1 MGVVT
6 QLTVSR
12 LAERVGTSADT
23 LRYYERIGLL
33 PAPQRSPAGYRLY
46 DDGAVERIRF
56 IKQAQRF
63 GLRLADI
70 GELLTIRERGLCPC
84 GRTRR
89 LLEARVAELEEELAD
104 LARLRDDIEQMVD
117 ELPAQ
122 DSDGWQCSGSLMRLT
137 DPPQELGEPS

>member
-1 MGVVT
+1 MI

-33 PAPQRSPAGYRLY
+33 PEPQRSPAGYRLY
-46 DDGAVERIRF
+46 DDDAVERVRF

-89 LLEARVAELEEELAD
+89 LLEARIAELDEELAA
-104 LARLRDDIEQMVD
+104 LARLRDDIGRMVA

-122 DSDGWQCSGSLMRLT
+122 DNGGWQCSGSLVRLT
-137 DPPQELGEPS
+137 DPPQELGEAS